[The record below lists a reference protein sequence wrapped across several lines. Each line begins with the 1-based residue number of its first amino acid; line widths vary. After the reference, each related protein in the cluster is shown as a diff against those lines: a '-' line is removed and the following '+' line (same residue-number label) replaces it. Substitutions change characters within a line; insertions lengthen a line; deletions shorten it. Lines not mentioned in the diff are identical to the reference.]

1 MQRTAPPPPPGYE
14 EDLGPSSTNRKRE
27 LVQRVV
33 SSEIFRRSPALC
45 AFLLYITDQ
54 EILGRAD
61 KLKEQTI
68 GVEVLG
74 RKPDYI
80 PAEDN
85 IVRVRA
91 HELRGRLERYFASE
105 GVNESTVIKIPLGAY
120 APEFAPRKA
129 APAEIPAKSAKSQ
142 TGKIDS
148 PVVSGIKVAGRYWF
162 VLAAIV
168 LAAVLASIVA
178 TRYLLK
184 SEARAAGLRPAGA
197 IHDFW
202 AQFFDKPNEEL
213 KIVYADT
220 NFALWQDLNNRTLD
234 LGDYINRK
242 YLNAKDDKFPEVG
255 VRRVASPADVK
266 VGVQLA
272 VLTGEFGGQ
281 INLRF
286 ARDADTDF
294 LHRGNVVLIGS
305 HRSNPWIELYEP
317 SLNFE
322 LGQDPHSG
330 APLFRNRSPHP
341 GEAQMYAIPAMFDTQ
356 KVEEKAYVSYGVVAL
371 LQGCGNHGLT
381 VLAEG
386 LNMQA
391 TQAAGDLVSDAQLL
405 DTLLRNIG
413 HKAGTNVTPFE
424 ALIQITSLPGGYDNP
439 EVIAYR
445 IRSAESCVGN

>member
-1 MQRTAPPPPPGYE
+1 MQRTAPPPPPGCE
-14 EDLGPSSTNRKRE
+14 EDVRSSSTNRKRE

-33 SSEIFRRSPALC
+33 SSEMFRRSPALC

-54 EILGRAD
+54 QILGRAD

-74 RKPDYI
+74 RKPDYV

-129 APAEIPAKSAKSQ
+129 APAEIPAKSE
-142 TGKIDS
+142 TDKID
-148 PVVSGIKVAGRYWF
+148 PPGVSGIRMAGRYWLVF
-162 VLAAIV
+162 AATVLAAMLGLIM
-168 LAAVLASIVA
+168 A
-178 TRYLLK
+178 TRYVVK
-184 SEARAAGLRPAGA
+184 SEARAAGVRPTGA

-242 YLNAKDDKFPEVG
+242 YLDAKDDKFPEAG

-266 VGVQLA
+266 VSVQLA
-272 VLTGEFGGQ
+272 ALTGEFGGQ
-281 INLRF
+281 VSPRF

-305 HRSNPWIELYEP
+305 HRSNPWVELYEP

-330 APLFRNRSPHP
+330 APLFRNRSPQP

-356 KVEEKAYVSYGVVAL
+356 KIEEKAYISYGVVAL

-405 DTLLRNIG
+405 DTLLRSIG
-413 HKAGTNVTPFE
+413 HKAGTNVRPFE

-439 EVIAYR
+439 KVIAYR